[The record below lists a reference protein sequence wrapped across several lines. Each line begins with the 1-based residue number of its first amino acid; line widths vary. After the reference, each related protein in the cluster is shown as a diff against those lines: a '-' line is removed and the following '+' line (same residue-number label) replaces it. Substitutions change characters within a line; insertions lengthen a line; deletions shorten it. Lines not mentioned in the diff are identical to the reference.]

1 MATTLRTFLDSHRS
15 DSEWNLT
22 GMSAQDKGKY
32 DVPEDEYETFLAVLH
47 SHIFGKVPRASS
59 LLERHREQGPI
70 LVDLDL
76 RYQTGGPLIRRFT
89 TTHIRQFIAEY
100 IAAMV
105 YFAKVESL
113 TQDLE
118 FYHLEKPAP
127 ETDKSSHKDGVH
139 IQCPTITTVPR
150 FQYCIRG
157 FLLARGV
164 VEKIFGASG
173 QSNAPEDCFDVSV
186 IHRNNWFLY
195 GACKPDKAQYKIAKI
210 WRIAIDDI
218 REALDGGDPTDYD
231 ELVEIIHDLL
241 SEQTIPTDT
250 LAIMKQ
256 LSIRRGHTTTTPIGI
271 RHLRNAD
278 WDALMSS
285 WGLGK
290 ARMDKPVKNTI
301 ENLDKVEE
309 DRLVVSTT
317 TNDGEDSRRVTSAT
331 AEDIALAYRLCKECV
346 NAEHRAAE
354 YQDWIR
360 VAICLKNIANTDDSF
375 KAWVDITRRVDPS
388 HKKATYSEAELR
400 AKWNLVRI
408 DSSRKL
414 SMATLVHWAREDN
427 MDKYRSILS
436 ESLTSWII
444 HFAKDTHVNV
454 ASFVCRLY
462 QHEFRC
468 SPGASKGRVEWY
480 QYPVNAHSWKHL
492 RQSVELRARLS
503 GGVKNEYVTAAME
516 IGKRLVSSTDDGER
530 ERLDE
535 KRKKLFGIER
545 QLEMSS
551 FKDNVLKEC
560 QEKFYDEEFMTRLNT
575 NPYLVGVANGVLD
588 LRHYDNDSMEGRP
601 HVVFRDGLP
610 DDNISFQM
618 GRCNPDLD
626 PIHYFA
632 YDPESPEQKFIAE
645 FFRKIYPDSV
655 LREYVITLL
664 SSCLEGANKE
674 QKFYVMQGP
683 GSNGKS
689 MIENLMEATFGDY
702 GTSMSTTVFT
712 RKKPDSGSANPD
724 IVTVKCRRY
733 IHMGEPD
740 DMEKINTA
748 IMKQYSGGDRVT
760 ARGLFEDQDKFV
772 ITGKIFMSCNDLP
785 TVSKMDNGT
794 WRRIR
799 VIPHVAIFKDAGDPL
814 INPEKY
820 IYEKDLDLE
829 NKLKK
834 LRTPFLSL
842 LVHYYDTRY
851 LVHGLREPDCVSAAS
866 NRYKEENDIFMMFF
880 NDTYLKQPGA
890 GPIKAIEV
898 KKHFNEWKRNG
909 NRTGDLKPQ
918 QVLDRMKEACGGG
931 STTSEFWSVAV
942 KPDEADLSG
951 ALLSPVT

>member
-388 HKKATYSEAELR
+388 
-400 AKWNLVRI
+400 
-408 DSSRKL
+408 
-414 SMATLVHWAREDN
+414 
-427 MDKYRSILS
+427 
-436 ESLTSWII
+436 
-444 HFAKDTHVNV
+444 
-454 ASFVCRLY
+454 
-462 QHEFRC
+462 
-468 SPGASKGRVEWY
+468 
-480 QYPVNAHSWKHL
+480 
-492 RQSVELRARLS
+492 
-503 GGVKNEYVTAAME
+503 
-516 IGKRLVSSTDDGER
+516 
-530 ERLDE
+530 
-535 KRKKLFGIER
+535 
-545 QLEMSS
+545 
-551 FKDNVLKEC
+551 
-560 QEKFYDEEFMTRLNT
+560 
-575 NPYLVGVANGVLD
+575 
-588 LRHYDNDSMEGRP
+588 
-601 HVVFRDGLP
+601 
-610 DDNISFQM
+610 
-618 GRCNPDLD
+618 
-626 PIHYFA
+626 
-632 YDPESPEQKFIAE
+632 
-645 FFRKIYPDSV
+645 
-655 LREYVITLL
+655 
-664 SSCLEGANKE
+664 
-674 QKFYVMQGP
+674 
-683 GSNGKS
+683 
-689 MIENLMEATFGDY
+689 
-702 GTSMSTTVFT
+702 
-712 RKKPDSGSANPD
+712 
-724 IVTVKCRRY
+724 
-733 IHMGEPD
+733 
-740 DMEKINTA
+740 
-748 IMKQYSGGDRVT
+748 
-760 ARGLFEDQDKFV
+760 
-772 ITGKIFMSCNDLP
+772 
-785 TVSKMDNGT
+785 
-794 WRRIR
+794 
-799 VIPHVAIFKDAGDPL
+799 
-814 INPEKY
+814 
-820 IYEKDLDLE
+820 
-829 NKLKK
+829 
-834 LRTPFLSL
+834 
-842 LVHYYDTRY
+842 
-851 LVHGLREPDCVSAAS
+851 
-866 NRYKEENDIFMMFF
+866 
-880 NDTYLKQPGA
+880 
-890 GPIKAIEV
+890 
-898 KKHFNEWKRNG
+898 
-909 NRTGDLKPQ
+909 
-918 QVLDRMKEACGGG
+918 
-931 STTSEFWSVAV
+931 
-942 KPDEADLSG
+942 
-951 ALLSPVT
+951 